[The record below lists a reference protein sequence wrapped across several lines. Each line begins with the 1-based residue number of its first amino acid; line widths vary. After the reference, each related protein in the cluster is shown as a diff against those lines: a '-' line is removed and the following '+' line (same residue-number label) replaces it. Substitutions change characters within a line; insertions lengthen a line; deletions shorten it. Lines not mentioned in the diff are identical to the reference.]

1 MQPPMM
7 PPMGPRQPPVTMLLA
22 LAFIA
27 GLGLL
32 MLAGI
37 LVSSTSMANVTATDA
52 QNWTAYARMSWNA
65 GFFFLLA
72 AVFGSAV
79 LRKDIDPLG
88 RLFLWLVAFILVLV
102 LFAAPGMFFTRPGP

>member
-7 PPMGPRQPPVTMLLA
+7 PSMPRQPPVTMLLA
-22 LAFIA
+22 LSFLA

-32 MLAGI
+32 MLAGV
-37 LVSSTSMANVTATDA
+37 LVSATTMSGVVQVD
-52 QNWTAYARMSWNA
+52 QDNWNAYARMSWNA

-102 LFAAPGMFFTRPGP
+102 LFAAPGMFFTRPSP

>member
-7 PPMGPRQPPVTMLLA
+7 PPMAPRQPPMNMLLA
-22 LAFIA
+22 LSFIV

-37 LVSSTSMANVTATDA
+37 LVSSTTMANVNANDA
-52 QNWTAYARMSWNA
+52 QNWNAYAAMSWNA
-65 GFFFLLA
+65 GFFFLLVAIFGTA
-72 AVFGSAV
+72 AM
-79 LRKDIDPLG
+79 RKDVDPLG

-102 LFAAPGMFFTRPGP
+102 LFVAPGLFFSRP